1 MSRSV
6 AVFLAAAAALLAGA
20 SIPAQD
26 AVLPDARNAHPG
38 ATRNDPAVRPDDRQC
53 LRSTGSLIP
62 PKPGQCLPVA
72 GRSYGPEDIRRTGAR
87 TTAEALQMLDP
98 SVTVRGH

>member
-1 MSRSV
+1 MFR
-6 AVFLAAAAALLAGA
+6 FFPILLAAALAVALGPSAHAQEATGHDA
-20 SIPAQD
+20 PAKAQAR
-26 AVLPDARNAHPG
+26 AVPRPG
-38 ATRNDPAVRPDDRQC
+38 DRDC

-72 GRSYGPEDIRRTGAR
+72 GRSYDQDDIRRTGAR
-87 TTAEALQMLDP
+87 TTAEALRLLDP